1 MPSRVLLH
9 CLKSPI
15 FHCSFILLPKIWRVF
30 LISSAKSGNFHFL
43 TSSPSSVALP
53 KSSTFS
59 FFFLLALFC
68 SRRGDYLS
76 NNLITNFHISP
87 GYNFQIIFAFI
98 LRITQPFLPTCFY
111 WLLKA
116 WPFENKLTICWY
128 LRKNTLWASIS
139 FKLIPSPKF
148 MAEWKYVLLR
158 KCCNLSPV
166 TSCIGWTIWQY
177 LFSSLHLGRYIILW
191 C

>member
-15 FHCSFILLPKIWRVF
+15 FHCSFILLSKVWRVF

-76 NNLITNFHISP
+76 NNLITNFHISL

-111 WLLKA
+111 WLLLLPSKSLA
-116 WPFENKLTICWY
+116 IWKQTYYLLIFKKKYSVSFYQFQINPFTKIHG
-128 LRKNTLWASIS
+128 RMKIRFASEM
-139 FKLIPSPKF
+139 L
-148 MAEWKYVLLR
+148 
-158 KCCNLSPV
+158 
-166 TSCIGWTIWQY
+166 
-177 LFSSLHLGRYIILW
+177 
-191 C
+191 